1 MEELM
6 RKLFLPFI
14 CLLVLGI
21 LIFSCEDPD
30 SSDWES
36 PTAPP
41 TISPGVIDSLVPA
54 ELFLK
59 ETVTIY
65 GMNFNPDPEKNAVV
79 FGNKLG
85 VVLTAS
91 ETMLEVETP
100 IYSDETVNVKM
111 TVEGSVTFSN
121 EESVYFKPALSI
133 LDEETVWPKGVAV
146 DANENVYFASGE
158 DEIIYKLTPDGEKSE
173 FVSFPVNGSMQFGP
187 EGYLYVCTGAGWW
200 YEEGDGK
207 IARISP
213 DGATIED
220 VVMVGWPTDFD
231 WDANGDMY
239 ISTNWN
245 GIWKYD
251 TGGTLSQVND
261 ELRGIACRIFGNHLY
276 VSTSWD
282 GLIHSFEITGSGLD
296 NEEIIYEDYDYIP
309 MGIEVDKNG
318 TVYIAQFDLEAI
330 LAIKTDGSEESI
342 FPGQIT
348 NARYMTF
355 HGKSMYWAFAG
366 WGDVGIIGR
375 AYIGIEQGP
384 SFGQ

>member
-1 MEELM
+1 M

-14 CLLVLGI
+14 CLLVLGMM
-21 LIFSCEDPD
+21 IFSCEDPD
-30 SSDWES
+30 SSDWDT

-41 TISPGVIDSLVPA
+41 TTSPGVIDSLVPT

-65 GMNFNPDPEKNAVV
+65 GKNFNPDPEKNAVV

-100 IYSDETVNVKM
+100 IYSDEMVKVKM

-121 EESVYFKPALSI
+121 EDSIYFKEALSI

-146 DANENVYFASGE
+146 DADDNVYFASGDE
-158 DEIIYKLTPDGEKSE
+158 EIIYKLTPEGEKSE
-173 FVSFPVNGSMQFGP
+173 FASFPVNGSMQFGP

-213 DGATIED
+213 DGTTVED
-220 VVMVGWPTDFD
+220 VVLVGYPTDFD

-245 GIWKYD
+245 GVWKYD
-251 TGGTLSQVND
+251 TNGNLTQLIED
-261 ELRGIACRIFGNHLY
+261 LRGPACRIFGNKFY
-276 VSTSWD
+276 VTTSWEG
-282 GLIHSFEITGSGLD
+282 GLALGYEITANGLE
-296 NEEIIYEDYDYIP
+296 NEEVLYENDENIP
-309 MGIEVDKNG
+309 MGIEVDING
-318 TVYIAQFDLEAI
+318 TVYIAIHDANEI
-330 LAIKTDGSEESI
+330 LAIKSDGSEESI

-348 NARYMTF
+348 SARYITF
-355 HGKSMYWAFAG
+355 HGKSIYWAFAG
-366 WGDVGIIGR
+366 WGDEGIIGR